1 MPVDNL
7 IVIGLPVDNLIG
19 LGLPVDNLIGMVNN
33 LIGDGLPV
41 NNLIGNGLP
50 VDNLIGDG
58 LPVDNLCFKVAFF
71 SFELLTRSTRQT
83 KSFSGNK
90 ADKSTGFS
98 TGDFTVKNNTKVP
111 YIDRSVNKKGPN
123 KIDTLTL
130 RLV

>member
-7 IVIGLPVDNLIG
+7 IVIGLPVDNLIV

-33 LIGDGLPV
+33 LIGD
-41 NNLIGNGLP
+41 GLP

-71 SFELLTRSTRQT
+71 SFESLSRSTRQT

-98 TGDFTVKNNTKVP
+98 TGDFTVI
-111 YIDRSVNKKGPN
+111 Y
-123 KIDTLTL
+123 TLY
-130 RLV
+130 